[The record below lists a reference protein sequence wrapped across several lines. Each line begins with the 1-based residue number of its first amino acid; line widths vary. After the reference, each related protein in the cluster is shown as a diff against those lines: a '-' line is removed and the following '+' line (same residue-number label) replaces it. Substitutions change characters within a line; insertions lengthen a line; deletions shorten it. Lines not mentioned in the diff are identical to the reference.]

1 MSRER
6 MIRVPKDVKA
16 MYDFDYGVQGSDQME
31 EVVLTE
37 EEFIELDSIGVFDLI
52 NEKCQVIID
61 DYEEEIIELEKI
73 PVALEVIKQLRN
85 ECTSESLINLKKILE
100 KALGYKTLVSFEF

>member
-1 MSRER
+1 

-16 MYDFDYGVQGSDQME
+16 MYDFDYRVQESDQME

-37 EEFIELDSIGVFDLI
+37 KEFIELDSIGAFDLI

-73 PVALEVIKQLRN
+73 PVALEVIMQLRN
-85 ECTSESLINLKKILE
+85 EFTSESLINLKK
-100 KALGYKTLVSFEF
+100 Y

>member
-16 MYDFDYGVQGSDQME
+16 MYDFDYVVQESDQME

-37 EEFIELDSIGVFDLI
+37 KEFIELDSIGAFDLI

-73 PVALEVIKQLRN
+73 PVALEVIMQLRN
-85 ECTSESLINLKKILE
+85 EFTSESLINLKK
-100 KALGYKTLVSFEF
+100 Y

>member
-6 MIRVPKDVKA
+6 MIRVPKDVKE
-16 MYDFDYGVQGSDQME
+16 MYDFDYGVQESDQME

-37 EEFIELDSIGVFDLI
+37 NEFIDLDSIGAFDLI

-73 PVALEVIKQLRN
+73 PVALEVIMQLRN
-85 ECTSESLINLKKILE
+85 EFTSESLINLKK
-100 KALGYKTLVSFEF
+100 Y

>member
-16 MYDFDYGVQGSDQME
+16 MYDFDYGVQESDQME

-37 EEFIELDSIGVFDLI
+37 KEFIELDSIGAFDLI

-73 PVALEVIKQLRN
+73 PVALEVIMELRN
-85 ECTSESLINLKKILE
+85 ECTSESLINLKK
-100 KALGYKTLVSFEF
+100 Y

>member
-1 MSRER
+1 

-16 MYDFDYGVQGSDQME
+16 MYDFDYGVQESDQME

-37 EEFIELDSIGVFDLI
+37 KEFIELDSIGAFDLI

-61 DYEEEIIELEKI
+61 DYDGGHGKAQKLIVSKVE
-73 PVALEVIKQLRN
+73 LRN
-85 ECTSESLINLKKILE
+85 EFTSESLINLKK
-100 KALGYKTLVSFEF
+100 Y

>member
-16 MYDFDYGVQGSDQME
+16 MYDFDYGVQESDQME

-37 EEFIELDSIGVFDLI
+37 KEFIELDSIGAFDLI
-52 NEKCQVIID
+52 NEK
-61 DYEEEIIELEKI
+61 
-73 PVALEVIKQLRN
+73 
-85 ECTSESLINLKKILE
+85 
-100 KALGYKTLVSFEF
+100 